1 MLGRRFWL
9 PASALLLVIA
19 AFFAPSKAWA
29 QAEWA
34 IRAAAGSAMM
44 QGNVGD
50 DWGNGTPVTLGLHYS
65 LSPKFA
71 MGVEFS
77 YMRLKLPHAVTINDT
92 LFYDEDSKLEIYRIG
107 FGARR
112 YFLGPDSRLRPYA
125 ALGLG
130 VYPVSVSSEDSA
142 GVQIR
147 SIAATGISPG
157 IGLDYKVGPAFGV
170 SLESRYH
177 LVGGSEAEIGYKNA
191 NYFEVS
197 IGFRFVPGEE

>member
-9 PASALLLVIA
+9 PAVVAVTIA
-19 AFFAPSKAWA
+19 CCIAPSRAEA

-34 IRAAAGSAMM
+34 IRAG
-44 QGNVGD
+44 VGRSLMEGPLGGH
-50 DWGNGTPVTLGLHYS
+50 WGDGTPVTLAMHYS
-65 LSPKFA
+65 LSHKFA

-77 YMRLKLPHAVTINDT
+77 YQRLKLPNDLVINDT
-92 LFYDEDSKLEIYRIG
+92 LFYDEESKLEIYRIG

-112 YFLGPDSRLRPYA
+112 YFLGPDSRIRPYA
-125 ALGLG
+125 AFGLG
-130 VYPVSVSSEDSA
+130 VYPISISSEDSA

-147 SIAATGISPG
+147 SIAATGLSPG
-157 IGLDYKVGPAFGV
+157 IGVDYKVGPAFGI

-191 NYFEVS
+191 NFLEVS
-197 IGFRFVPGEE
+197 FGFRFVPGEE

>member
-9 PASALLLVIA
+9 QA
-19 AFFAPSKAWA
+19 AVVLAVAFCIAPSRAEA

-34 IRAAAGSAMM
+34 IRAGAGTSLM
-44 QGNVGD
+44 QGNIGD
-50 DWGNGTPVTLGLHYS
+50 DWGNGVPVTLAMHYS

-77 YMRLKLPHAVTINDT
+77 YQRLKLSNAITINDT
-92 LFYDEDSKLEIYRIG
+92 LFYDVDSKLEIYRIG
-107 FGARR
+107 FGAKR
-112 YFLGPDSRLRPYA
+112 YLNSADARIRPYA

-130 VYPVSVSSEDSA
+130 VYPISISSDDSA

-157 IGLDYKVGPAFGV
+157 VGFDYKVGPAFGV
-170 SLESRYH
+170 SIEGRYH
-177 LVGGSEAEIGYKNA
+177 MVGGSEAELGYKNA
-191 NYFEVS
+191 NFLEVS
-197 IGFRFVPGEE
+197 FGFRFVPGEE

>member
-9 PASALLLVIA
+9 PAAIA
-19 AFFAPSKAWA
+19 VTIACCVAPSRAEA
-29 QAEWA
+29 QADWA
-34 IRAAAGSAMM
+34 IRAGVGSSMM
-44 QGNVGD
+44 QGRLGD
-50 DWGNGTPVTLGLHYS
+50 DWGKGTPVTLAMHYS

-71 MGVEFS
+71 LGLEFS
-77 YMRLKLPHAVTINDT
+77 YQRLKLPHDLVVNDS
-92 LFYDEDSKLEIYRIG
+92 LFYDEESKFEIYRIG

-112 YFLGPDSRLRPYA
+112 YFLSPDSRFRPYA

-130 VYPVSVSSEDSA
+130 VYPIIVSSEDSA

-157 IGLDYKVGPAFGV
+157 IGVDYKVGPAFGL

-177 LVGGSEAEIGYKNA
+177 LVGGSEAEIGYKKVNF
-191 NYFEVS
+191 FEVS